1 MDYRE
6 SLEFLKHLTKFGF
19 NMGLE
24 RIEELTRRCGLP
36 QERLRFFHIGGTN
49 GKGSVAAMVTAILEE
64 AGYRVGL
71 FTSPHLHSYTERMRI
86 NGRSIPEE
94 RLAKLL
100 TWFRP
105 LLEEMVAAGC
115 EHPTEFE
122 VLTAAALKYFA
133 DEGVELVVLEV
144 GLGGAIDSTNVIPAS
159 LVSCITNVGMDHME
173 YLGNSIEAIARVK
186 AGIIKKGGT
195 VVTAARRPEAL
206 AVIKDVCR
214 EKGATL
220 YVVGRDVTWQE
231 KGVSLSGGKLDLKGL
246 LNNYEGLK
254 ISLLGR
260 HQLENAATAVAVIE
274 AAVRHHGLAVAEGHI
289 RRGLARASWPGR
301 LEIMHHAPMVVID
314 GAHNLDGARS
324 LSRSLKELFSYRH
337 LFLVLGILADKERE
351 KVVAELAPLA
361 DRVIVTRPNNPRAG
375 DWQSLALMVRRLG
388 VRAEVVADIP
398 DALRHALDIAG
409 PSDLIC
415 VTGSLYMVAEA
426 REWLKKLKKEDSI

>member
-36 QERLRFFHIGGTN
+36 QEQLRFFHIGGTN

-71 FTSPHLHSYTERMRI
+71 FTSPHLHSYTERMKI
-86 NGRSIPEE
+86 NGRPISEE

-105 LLEEMVAAGC
+105 LLEEMVAAGF

-122 VLTAAALKYFA
+122 VLTAVALKYFA
-133 DEGVELVVLEV
+133 DEDVDFVVLEV
-144 GLGGAIDSTNVIPAS
+144 GLGGAIDSTNVISAS

-173 YLGNSIEAIARVK
+173 YLGNSIEAITRVK
-186 AGIIKKGGT
+186 SGIIKKGGT

-206 AVIKDVCR
+206 AVIEDVCR

-231 KGVSLSGGKLDLKGL
+231 KGVNLSGGEMDLRG
-246 LNNYEGLK
+246 LNNHYKNLK

-274 AAVRHHGLAVAEGHI
+274 AAVCHHGLAVNEGHI

-301 LEIMHHAPMVVID
+301 LEIMHYAPMVVID

-337 LFLVLGILADKERE
+337 LFLVLGMLADKERE
-351 KVVAELAPLA
+351 KVVAELVPLA
-361 DRVIVTRPNNPRAG
+361 ERVIVTRPNNPRAG
-375 DWQSLALMVRRLG
+375 DWQSLALMVRSLG
-388 VRAEVVADIP
+388 IQAETVPEIPVALQL
-398 DALRHALDIAG
+398 ALNIAG

>member
-206 AVIKDVCR
+206 AVIEDVCR

-231 KGVSLSGGKLDLKGL
+231 KGVSLSGGAG
-246 LNNYEGLK
+246 
-254 ISLLGR
+254 S
-260 HQLENAATAVAVIE
+260 Q
-274 AAVRHHGLAVAEGHI
+274 
-289 RRGLARASWPGR
+289 
-301 LEIMHHAPMVVID
+301 
-314 GAHNLDGARS
+314 RS
-324 LSRSLKELFSYRH
+324 
-337 LFLVLGILADKERE
+337 
-351 KVVAELAPLA
+351 P
-361 DRVIVTRPNNPRAG
+361 
-375 DWQSLALMVRRLG
+375 
-388 VRAEVVADIP
+388 
-398 DALRHALDIAG
+398 
-409 PSDLIC
+409 
-415 VTGSLYMVAEA
+415 
-426 REWLKKLKKEDSI
+426 